1 MVTVLDSILV
11 HFFYFQIIIGVKTH
25 YFWSWYEKNYILILG
40 KGVKQKFDDTTLT
53 VGAKYSIKVIKSHT
67 KFCSSL
73 HYNESNRFLFV
84 NATKI
89 YQFKAKDSDIKKY
102 PLRLG
107 NVSGE
112 FSTNSMKKKTGLNG
126 YVKDFS
132 VDCKVFDI
140 SDITNT
146 LKYLMKKDHIK

>member
-1 MVTVLDSILV
+1 MQVLSWLKMLIRISTSMMVTVLDSILV

-53 VGAKYSIKVIKSHT
+53 VGTKYSINVIKSHT

-89 YQFKAKDSDIKKY
+89 YQFKAKDSDIKKIS
-102 PLRLG
+102 LAFRKC
-107 NVSGE
+107 
-112 FSTNSMKKKTGLNG
+112 FRR
-126 YVKDFS
+126 
-132 VDCKVFDI
+132 VF
-140 SDITNT
+140 N
-146 LKYLMKKDHIK
+146 

>member
-1 MVTVLDSILV
+1 MQVLSWLKMLIRISTYMMVTVLDSILV

-53 VGAKYSIKVIKSHT
+53 VGAKYSINVIKSHT

-89 YQFKAKDSDIKKY
+89 YQFKAKDSDIKKIS
-102 PLRLG
+102 LAFRKC
-107 NVSGE
+107 
-112 FSTNSMKKKTGLNG
+112 FRT
-126 YVKDFS
+126 
-132 VDCKVFDI
+132 VF
-140 SDITNT
+140 N
-146 LKYLMKKDHIK
+146 